1 MQFYLKSY
9 LLILPSGPLFCL
21 ANTAVQYVA
30 YSPDRLLMV
39 SIDCYARELEVVTYR
54 VPTKMVHTGFTHALL
69 ARYAFCVLSLM
80 HEVKVAMPSFLAA
93 QQGMIILPLGTIF
106 ARANVHHM
114 GKTLPGALWLLCG
127 MDPLSP
133 TSKSLVLKC
142 TELKIGVHK
151 LCLRVGSHR
160 LASAFVEAVN

>member
-9 LLILPSGPLFCL
+9 LLVLPSSPLFCL
-21 ANTAVQYVA
+21 ANNIVQHKD
-30 YSPDRLLMV
+30 YSPDRLLVV
-39 SIDCYARELEVVTYR
+39 SIDCYAQELEVFTYH
-54 VPTKMVHTGFTHALL
+54 VPTKMAHASFTHALL

-80 HEVKVAMPSFLAA
+80 HEVKVAMPSFLTA
-93 QQGMIILPLGTIF
+93 QQGMIILPLRTIF

-114 GKTLPGALWLLCG
+114 GRTLPGALWLLCG
-127 MDPLSP
+127 TEPLSP

-142 TELKIGVHK
+142 TELKQGVRM